1 MESRFFMSYK
11 YTMLFLRTIFIV
23 SIVWLSFFGPYK
35 AFVNSNPIT
44 DEKYIEVYEGSSMYA
59 VLDNLKLTSL
69 INKLFFRIYLN
80 INSIKSF
87 QAGEYDIENKDFKEI
102 IDLLVKGKTYN
113 HSLTI
118 IEGMNI
124 YDIEKELED
133 SLLINDCS
141 LLICIK
147 TNYPFKEGVLYPD
160 TYFYS
165 SEDSLAEILIN
176 AELRMAQALDEVWIN
191 KNEDNLNSKSE
202 LLILASIIEKEAGNE
217 EEKVLISSVF
227 HNRLKLRM
235 KLQTDPTIIY
245 GLLPNFNGDITRKN
259 LRDKSNPYNTYQIS
273 GLPPTPIAIP
283 SISSLKAAANPIESS
298 YIYFVSKGNG
308 THKFSVTYEEHLE
321 AVDKYQLN

>member
-1 MESRFFMSYK
+1 MEELIQLLYLKRSNITLVLAVFV
-11 YTMLFLRTIFIV
+11 FLA
-23 SIVWLSFFGPYK
+23 LSFIGITHAISDKKISSSFTTYSVPKGQNLNLVIEDLADSEFQKFFLKIYAYLYNFEEIKFGNYDLQNK
-35 AFVNSNPIT
+35 AFSELIQDMNSGNVI
-44 DEKYIEVYEGSSMYA
+44 V
-59 VLDNLKLTSL
+59 
-69 INKLFFRIYLN
+69 
-80 INSIKSF
+80 KSF
-87 QAGEYDIENKDFKEI
+87 T
-102 IDLLVKGKTYN
+102 L
-113 HSLTI
+113 
-118 IEGMNI
+118 IEGMTVF
-124 YDIEKELED
+124 DIKNLFN
-133 SLLINDCS
+133 SLDLANNCINLGCLKKDLGFS
-141 LLICIK
+141 
-147 TNYPFKEGVLYPD
+147 EGILYPD

-176 AELRMAQALDEVWIN
+176 AELRMAQAVDEVWIN

-227 HNRLKLRM
+227 HNRLKLKM

-321 AVDKYQLN
+321 AVEKYQLK

>member
-1 MESRFFMSYK
+1 MEELIQLLYLKRSNIILALAVFVFFAFSLVGVAHAISDKKISSSFTIYSVPK
-11 YTMLFLRTIFIV
+11 GQNLNLVIEDLADSEFQKFFLKIYAYLYNFEEIK
-23 SIVWLSFFGPYK
+23 FGNYDLQNK
-35 AFVNSNPIT
+35 AFSKLIQDMNSGNVI
-44 DEKYIEVYEGSSMYA
+44 V
-59 VLDNLKLTSL
+59 
-69 INKLFFRIYLN
+69 
-80 INSIKSF
+80 KSF
-87 QAGEYDIENKDFKEI
+87 T
-102 IDLLVKGKTYN
+102 L
-113 HSLTI
+113 
-118 IEGMNI
+118 IEGMTVF
-124 YDIEKELED
+124 DIKNLFNSLDLANNCINLECLKKD
-133 SLLINDCS
+133 LGFN
-141 LLICIK
+141 
-147 TNYPFKEGVLYPD
+147 EGILYPD

-217 EEKVLISSVF
+217 EEKALISSVF
-227 HNRLKLRM
+227 HNRLKLKM

-245 GLLPNFNGDITRKN
+245 GLLPNFNGDITRRN

-321 AVDKYQLN
+321 AVEKYQLN

>member
-1 MESRFFMSYK
+1 LYSKRSNI
-11 YTMLFLRTIFIV
+11 TLVLAVVVFLA
-23 SIVWLSFFGPYK
+23 LSFIGITHAISDKKISSSFTTYSVSKGQNLNFVIEDLADSEFQKFLIKIYAYLYNFEEIKFGNYDLQNK
-35 AFVNSNPIT
+35 AFSKLIQDMNSGNVI
-44 DEKYIEVYEGSSMYA
+44 V
-59 VLDNLKLTSL
+59 
-69 INKLFFRIYLN
+69 
-80 INSIKSF
+80 KSF
-87 QAGEYDIENKDFKEI
+87 T
-102 IDLLVKGKTYN
+102 L
-113 HSLTI
+113 
-118 IEGMNI
+118 IEGMTVF
-124 YDIEKELED
+124 DIKNLFNSLDLANNCINLECLKKD
-133 SLLINDCS
+133 LGFN
-141 LLICIK
+141 
-147 TNYPFKEGVLYPD
+147 EGILYPD

-217 EEKVLISSVF
+217 EEKALISSVF
-227 HNRLKLRM
+227 HNRLKLKM

-245 GLLPNFNGDITRKN
+245 GLLPNFNGDITRRN

-321 AVDKYQLN
+321 AVEKYQLN

>member
-1 MESRFFMSYK
+1 LEELIQLLYLKRSNIILALAAFVFSAFSLIGVTHAISDKKISSSFTTYSVPKGQNLNLVIEDLADSEFQKFFLKIYAYLYNFEEIK
-11 YTMLFLRTIFIV
+11 
-23 SIVWLSFFGPYK
+23 FGNYDLQNK
-35 AFVNSNPIT
+35 AFSELIQDMNSGNVI
-44 DEKYIEVYEGSSMYA
+44 V
-59 VLDNLKLTSL
+59 
-69 INKLFFRIYLN
+69 
-80 INSIKSF
+80 KSF
-87 QAGEYDIENKDFKEI
+87 T
-102 IDLLVKGKTYN
+102 L
-113 HSLTI
+113 
-118 IEGMNI
+118 IEGMTVF
-124 YDIEKELED
+124 DIKNLFNSLDLANNCINLECLKKD
-133 SLLINDCS
+133 LGFS
-141 LLICIK
+141 
-147 TNYPFKEGVLYPD
+147 EGILYPD

-321 AVDKYQLN
+321 AVEKYQLN

>member
-1 MESRFFMSYK
+1 MEELIQLLYLKRSNIILALAVFV
-11 YTMLFLRTIFIV
+11 FLVF
-23 SIVWLSFFGPYK
+23 
-35 AFVNSNPIT
+35 
-44 DEKYIEVYEGSSMYA
+44 
-59 VLDNLKLTSL
+59 SL
-69 INKLFFRIYLN
+69 IGVTHAISDKKISSSLTTYSVSKGQSLTFVIEDLGDSKFQKFFLKIYAYLYN
-80 INSIKSF
+80 LEEIKFGNYEIQNKSF
-87 QAGEYDIENKDFKEI
+87 SELIQDMNSGNVI
-102 IDLLVKGKTYN
+102 VK
-113 HSLTI
+113 SFAL
-118 IEGMNI
+118 IEGMTVF
-124 YDIEKELED
+124 DIKNLFN
-133 SLLINDCS
+133 SLDLANDCINLGCLKKDFGFS
-141 LLICIK
+141 
-147 TNYPFKEGVLYPD
+147 EGILYPD

-165 SEDSLAEILIN
+165 SDDSLAEILIN
-176 AELRMAQALDEVWIN
+176 AELRMAQTLNEVWIN

-283 SISSLKAAANPIESS
+283 SITSLIAAANPIESS

-308 THKFSVTYEEHLE
+308 THKFSVTYEEHLAAIE
-321 AVDKYQLN
+321 KYQLN

>member
-1 MESRFFMSYK
+1 MEELIQLLYLKKSNIILALAVFVFLAFSLIGVTHAISDKKISSSFTTYSVPKGQNLNLVIEDLADSEFQKFFLKIYAYLYNFEEIK
-11 YTMLFLRTIFIV
+11 
-23 SIVWLSFFGPYK
+23 FGNYDLQNK
-35 AFVNSNPIT
+35 AFSELIQDMNSGNVI
-44 DEKYIEVYEGSSMYA
+44 V
-59 VLDNLKLTSL
+59 
-69 INKLFFRIYLN
+69 
-80 INSIKSF
+80 KSF
-87 QAGEYDIENKDFKEI
+87 T
-102 IDLLVKGKTYN
+102 L
-113 HSLTI
+113 
-118 IEGMNI
+118 IEGMTVF
-124 YDIEKELED
+124 DIKNLFNSLDLANNCINLECLKKD
-133 SLLINDCS
+133 LGFS
-141 LLICIK
+141 
-147 TNYPFKEGVLYPD
+147 EGILYPD

-176 AELRMAQALDEVWIN
+176 AELRMAQAIDEVWIN

-321 AVDKYQLN
+321 AVEKYQLN

>member
-1 MESRFFMSYK
+1 MEELIQLLYLKRSNIILALAVFVFLAFSFIGVTHAISDKKISSSFATYSVQKGQNLNLVIEDLADSEFQKFFLKIYAYLYNFEEIK
-11 YTMLFLRTIFIV
+11 
-23 SIVWLSFFGPYK
+23 FGNYDLQNK
-35 AFVNSNPIT
+35 AFSKLIQDMNSGNVI
-44 DEKYIEVYEGSSMYA
+44 V
-59 VLDNLKLTSL
+59 
-69 INKLFFRIYLN
+69 
-80 INSIKSF
+80 KSF
-87 QAGEYDIENKDFKEI
+87 T
-102 IDLLVKGKTYN
+102 L
-113 HSLTI
+113 
-118 IEGMNI
+118 IEGMTVF
-124 YDIEKELED
+124 DIKNLFN
-133 SLLINDCS
+133 SLDLANNCINLDC
-141 LLICIK
+141 LKKDLG
-147 TNYPFKEGVLYPD
+147 FREGILYPD

-321 AVDKYQLN
+321 AVEKYQLN

>member
-1 MESRFFMSYK
+1 MEELIQLLYLKRSNIILALAVFVFFAFSLIGVTHAISDKKISSSFTTYSVSK
-11 YTMLFLRTIFIV
+11 GQNLNLVIEDLADSEFQKFFLKIYAYLYNFEEIK
-23 SIVWLSFFGPYK
+23 FGNYDLQNK
-35 AFVNSNPIT
+35 AFSELIQDMNSGNVI
-44 DEKYIEVYEGSSMYA
+44 V
-59 VLDNLKLTSL
+59 
-69 INKLFFRIYLN
+69 
-80 INSIKSF
+80 KSF
-87 QAGEYDIENKDFKEI
+87 T
-102 IDLLVKGKTYN
+102 L
-113 HSLTI
+113 
-118 IEGMNI
+118 IEGMTVF
-124 YDIEKELED
+124 DIKNLFNSLDLANNCIHLECLKKD
-133 SLLINDCS
+133 LGFS
-141 LLICIK
+141 
-147 TNYPFKEGVLYPD
+147 EGILYPD

-176 AELRMAQALDEVWIN
+176 AELRMAQALDEIWIN

-217 EEKVLISSVF
+217 EEKFLISSVF

-245 GLLPNFNGDITRKN
+245 GLLPNFNGDITRNN

-321 AVDKYQLN
+321 AVEKYQLN

>member
-1 MESRFFMSYK
+1 MEELIQLLYLKRSNIILALAVLVFFAFSLIGVTHAISDKKISSSFTTYLVPK
-11 YTMLFLRTIFIV
+11 GQNLNLVIEDLADSEFQKFFLKIYAYLYNFEEIK
-23 SIVWLSFFGPYK
+23 FGNYDLQNK
-35 AFVNSNPIT
+35 AFSKLIQDMNSGNVI
-44 DEKYIEVYEGSSMYA
+44 V
-59 VLDNLKLTSL
+59 
-69 INKLFFRIYLN
+69 
-80 INSIKSF
+80 KSF
-87 QAGEYDIENKDFKEI
+87 TLIEGMTVFDIENLLNSLDLVNNCINLECLKKDLEF
-102 IDLLVKGKTYN
+102 
-113 HSLTI
+113 S
-118 IEGMNI
+118 EGI
-124 YDIEKELED
+124 
-133 SLLINDCS
+133 
-141 LLICIK
+141 
-147 TNYPFKEGVLYPD
+147 LYPD

-259 LRDKSNPYNTYQIS
+259 LRDKSNPFNTYQIS

-321 AVDKYQLN
+321 AVEKYQLN

>member
-1 MESRFFMSYK
+1 MEELIQLLYLKRSNITLVLAVFV
-11 YTMLFLRTIFIV
+11 FLA
-23 SIVWLSFFGPYK
+23 LSFIGITHAISDKKISSSFTTYSVPKGQNLNLVIEDLADSEFQKFFLKIYAYLYNFEEIKFGNYDLQNK
-35 AFVNSNPIT
+35 AFSELIQDMNSGNVI
-44 DEKYIEVYEGSSMYA
+44 V
-59 VLDNLKLTSL
+59 
-69 INKLFFRIYLN
+69 
-80 INSIKSF
+80 KSF
-87 QAGEYDIENKDFKEI
+87 T
-102 IDLLVKGKTYN
+102 L
-113 HSLTI
+113 
-118 IEGMNI
+118 IEGMTVF
-124 YDIEKELED
+124 DIKNLFN
-133 SLLINDCS
+133 SLDLANNCINLGCLKKDLGFS
-141 LLICIK
+141 
-147 TNYPFKEGVLYPD
+147 EGILYPD

-176 AELRMAQALDEVWIN
+176 AELRMAQAVDEVWIN

-227 HNRLKLRM
+227 HNRLKLKM

-259 LRDKSNPYNTYQIS
+259 LRDKSNTYNTYQIS

-321 AVDKYQLN
+321 SVKKYQLN

>member
-1 MESRFFMSYK
+1 LEELIQLLYLKRSNIILALAVFV
-11 YTMLFLRTIFIV
+11 FLVF
-23 SIVWLSFFGPYK
+23 
-35 AFVNSNPIT
+35 
-44 DEKYIEVYEGSSMYA
+44 
-59 VLDNLKLTSL
+59 SL
-69 INKLFFRIYLN
+69 IGVTHAISDKKISSSLTTYSVSKGQSLTFVIEDLGDSKFQKFFLKIYAYLYN
-80 INSIKSF
+80 LEEIKFGNYEIQNKSF
-87 QAGEYDIENKDFKEI
+87 SELIQDMNSGNVI
-102 IDLLVKGKTYN
+102 VK
-113 HSLTI
+113 SFAL
-118 IEGMNI
+118 IEGMTVF
-124 YDIEKELED
+124 DIKNLFN
-133 SLLINDCS
+133 SLDLANDCINLGCLKKDFGFS
-141 LLICIK
+141 
-147 TNYPFKEGVLYPD
+147 EGILYPD

-165 SEDSLAEILIN
+165 SDDSLAEILIN
-176 AELRMAQALDEVWIN
+176 AELRMAQTLNEVWIN

-283 SISSLKAAANPIESS
+283 SITSLIAAANPIESS

-308 THKFSVTYEEHLE
+308 THKFSVTYEEHLAAIE
-321 AVDKYQLN
+321 KYQLN

>member
-1 MESRFFMSYK
+1 MEELIQLLYLKRSNIILALAVFVFFAFSLIGVTHAISDKKISSSFTTYSVPK
-11 YTMLFLRTIFIV
+11 GQNLNLVIEDLADSEFQKFFLKIYAYLYNFEEIK
-23 SIVWLSFFGPYK
+23 FGNYDLQNK
-35 AFVNSNPIT
+35 AFSELIQDMNSGNVI
-44 DEKYIEVYEGSSMYA
+44 V
-59 VLDNLKLTSL
+59 
-69 INKLFFRIYLN
+69 
-80 INSIKSF
+80 KSF
-87 QAGEYDIENKDFKEI
+87 T
-102 IDLLVKGKTYN
+102 L
-113 HSLTI
+113 
-118 IEGMNI
+118 IEGMTVF
-124 YDIEKELED
+124 DIKNLFNSLDLANNCIHLECLKKD
-133 SLLINDCS
+133 LGFS
-141 LLICIK
+141 
-147 TNYPFKEGVLYPD
+147 EGILYPD

-165 SEDSLAEILIN
+165 SEDSLAEILMN
-176 AELRMAQALDEVWIN
+176 AELRMAQALDEVWMY

-321 AVDKYQLN
+321 AVEKYQLN

>member
-1 MESRFFMSYK
+1 MEELIQLLYLKRSNIILALAVLVFFAFSLIGVTHAVSDKKISSSFTTYLVPK
-11 YTMLFLRTIFIV
+11 GQNLNLVIEDLADSEFQKFFLKIYAYLYNFEEIK
-23 SIVWLSFFGPYK
+23 FGNYDLQNK
-35 AFVNSNPIT
+35 AFSELIQDMNSGNVI
-44 DEKYIEVYEGSSMYA
+44 V
-59 VLDNLKLTSL
+59 
-69 INKLFFRIYLN
+69 
-80 INSIKSF
+80 KSF
-87 QAGEYDIENKDFKEI
+87 T
-102 IDLLVKGKTYN
+102 L
-113 HSLTI
+113 
-118 IEGMNI
+118 IEGMTVF
-124 YDIEKELED
+124 DIKNLFNSLDLANNCIHLECLKKD
-133 SLLINDCS
+133 LGFS
-141 LLICIK
+141 
-147 TNYPFKEGVLYPD
+147 EGILYPD

-217 EEKVLISSVF
+217 EEKFLISSVF

-283 SISSLKAAANPIESS
+283 SISSLIAAANPIESS

-308 THKFSVTYEEHLE
+308 THKFSITYEEHLE
-321 AVDKYQLN
+321 AVEKYQLN

>member
-1 MESRFFMSYK
+1 MEELIQLLYLKRSNIILALAVFVFLAFSFIGVTHAVSDKKICSSFTTYTVSKGQNLNFVIEDLADSEFQKFFLKIYAYLYNFEEIK
-11 YTMLFLRTIFIV
+11 
-23 SIVWLSFFGPYK
+23 FGNYDLQNK
-35 AFVNSNPIT
+35 AFSELIQDLNSGNVI
-44 DEKYIEVYEGSSMYA
+44 V
-59 VLDNLKLTSL
+59 
-69 INKLFFRIYLN
+69 
-80 INSIKSF
+80 KSF
-87 QAGEYDIENKDFKEI
+87 A
-102 IDLLVKGKTYN
+102 L
-113 HSLTI
+113 
-118 IEGMNI
+118 IEGMTVF
-124 YDIEKELED
+124 DIKKLFNSLDLVNNCFNLECLKKD
-133 SLLINDCS
+133 FGFS
-141 LLICIK
+141 
-147 TNYPFKEGVLYPD
+147 EGILYPD
-160 TYFYS
+160 TYFYN

-176 AELRMAQALDEVWIN
+176 AELRMAQTIDKVWIN

-245 GLLPNFNGDITRKN
+245 GLLPNFNGDITKKN

-283 SISSLKAAANPIESS
+283 SISSLIAAANPIESG

-321 AVDKYQLN
+321 AVEKYQLN

>member
-1 MESRFFMSYK
+1 MEELIQLLYLKRSNIILALAVLVFFAFSLIGVTHAISDKKISSSFTTYSVPK
-11 YTMLFLRTIFIV
+11 GQNLNLVIEDLADSEFQKFFLKIYAYLYNFEEIK
-23 SIVWLSFFGPYK
+23 FGNYDLQNK
-35 AFVNSNPIT
+35 AFSELIQDMNSGNVI
-44 DEKYIEVYEGSSMYA
+44 V
-59 VLDNLKLTSL
+59 
-69 INKLFFRIYLN
+69 
-80 INSIKSF
+80 KSF
-87 QAGEYDIENKDFKEI
+87 T
-102 IDLLVKGKTYN
+102 L
-113 HSLTI
+113 
-118 IEGMNI
+118 IEGMTVF
-124 YDIEKELED
+124 DIKNLFNSLDLANNCINLECLKKD
-133 SLLINDCS
+133 LGFN
-141 LLICIK
+141 
-147 TNYPFKEGVLYPD
+147 EGILYPD

-217 EEKVLISSVF
+217 EEKALISSVF
-227 HNRLKLRM
+227 HNRLKLKM

-245 GLLPNFNGDITRKN
+245 GLLPNFNGDITRRN

>member
-1 MESRFFMSYK
+1 MEKISSSFTTYSVSKGQNLNLVIEDLADSEFQKFFLKIYAYLYNFEEIK
-11 YTMLFLRTIFIV
+11 
-23 SIVWLSFFGPYK
+23 FGNYDLQNK
-35 AFVNSNPIT
+35 AFSELIQDMNSGNVI
-44 DEKYIEVYEGSSMYA
+44 V
-59 VLDNLKLTSL
+59 
-69 INKLFFRIYLN
+69 
-80 INSIKSF
+80 KSF
-87 QAGEYDIENKDFKEI
+87 T
-102 IDLLVKGKTYN
+102 L
-113 HSLTI
+113 
-118 IEGMNI
+118 IEGMTVF
-124 YDIEKELED
+124 DIKNLFNSLDLANNCIHLECLKKD
-133 SLLINDCS
+133 LGFS
-141 LLICIK
+141 
-147 TNYPFKEGVLYPD
+147 EGILYPD

-165 SEDSLAEILIN
+165 SEDSLAEILIS
-176 AELRMAQALDEVWIN
+176 AELRMAQALDEAWIN

-259 LRDKSNPYNTYQIS
+259 IRDKSNPYNTYQIS

-308 THKFSVTYEEHLE
+308 THKFSITYEEHLE
-321 AVDKYQLN
+321 AVEKYQLN

>member
-1 MESRFFMSYK
+1 MEELIQLLYLKRSNIILALAVFVFLTFLLIGVTHAISDKKISSSFTTYSVPKGQNLNLVIEDLADSEFQKFFLKIYAYLYNFEEIK
-11 YTMLFLRTIFIV
+11 
-23 SIVWLSFFGPYK
+23 FGNYDLQNK
-35 AFVNSNPIT
+35 AFSELIQDMNSGNVI
-44 DEKYIEVYEGSSMYA
+44 V
-59 VLDNLKLTSL
+59 
-69 INKLFFRIYLN
+69 
-80 INSIKSF
+80 KSF
-87 QAGEYDIENKDFKEI
+87 T
-102 IDLLVKGKTYN
+102 L
-113 HSLTI
+113 
-118 IEGMNI
+118 IEGMTVF
-124 YDIEKELED
+124 DIKNLFNSLDLANNCINLECLKKD
-133 SLLINDCS
+133 FGFS
-141 LLICIK
+141 
-147 TNYPFKEGVLYPD
+147 EGILYPD

-176 AELRMAQALDEVWIN
+176 AELRMAQSLDEIWIN

-321 AVDKYQLN
+321 AVEKYQLN

>member
-1 MESRFFMSYK
+1 MEELIQLLYLKRSNIILSLAVFVFFA
-11 YTMLFLRTIFIV
+11 FLLIGVTHAISDKKISSSFTTYSV
-23 SIVWLSFFGPYK
+23 SKGQNLNLVIEDLADSEFQKFFLKIYAYLYNFEEIKFGNYDLQNK
-35 AFVNSNPIT
+35 AFSELIQDMNSGNVI
-44 DEKYIEVYEGSSMYA
+44 V
-59 VLDNLKLTSL
+59 
-69 INKLFFRIYLN
+69 
-80 INSIKSF
+80 KSF
-87 QAGEYDIENKDFKEI
+87 T
-102 IDLLVKGKTYN
+102 L
-113 HSLTI
+113 
-118 IEGMNI
+118 IEGMTVF
-124 YDIEKELED
+124 DIKNLFNSLDLANNCIHLECLKKD
-133 SLLINDCS
+133 LGFS
-141 LLICIK
+141 
-147 TNYPFKEGVLYPD
+147 EGILYPD

-165 SEDSLAEILIN
+165 SDDSLAEILIN

-259 LRDKSNPYNTYQIS
+259 LKDKSNPYNTYQIS

-321 AVDKYQLN
+321 AVEKYQLN

>member
-1 MESRFFMSYK
+1 MEELIQLLYLKRSNITLVLAVFV
-11 YTMLFLRTIFIV
+11 FLA
-23 SIVWLSFFGPYK
+23 LSFIGITHAISDKKISSSFTTYSVPKGQNLNLVIEDLADSEFQKFFLKIYAYLYNFEEIKFGNYDLQNK
-35 AFVNSNPIT
+35 AFSELIQDMNSGNVI
-44 DEKYIEVYEGSSMYA
+44 V
-59 VLDNLKLTSL
+59 
-69 INKLFFRIYLN
+69 
-80 INSIKSF
+80 KSF
-87 QAGEYDIENKDFKEI
+87 T
-102 IDLLVKGKTYN
+102 L
-113 HSLTI
+113 
-118 IEGMNI
+118 IEGMTVF
-124 YDIEKELED
+124 DIKNLFN
-133 SLLINDCS
+133 SLDLANNCINLGCLKKDLGFS
-141 LLICIK
+141 
-147 TNYPFKEGVLYPD
+147 EGILYPD

-176 AELRMAQALDEVWIN
+176 AELRMAQAVDEVWIN

-227 HNRLKLRM
+227 HNRLKLKM

-259 LRDKSNPYNTYQIS
+259 LRDKSNTYNTYQIS

-321 AVDKYQLN
+321 AVEKYQLN

>member
-1 MESRFFMSYK
+1 MEELIQLLYLKRSNIILALAVFV
-11 YTMLFLRTIFIV
+11 FLVF
-23 SIVWLSFFGPYK
+23 
-35 AFVNSNPIT
+35 
-44 DEKYIEVYEGSSMYA
+44 
-59 VLDNLKLTSL
+59 SL
-69 INKLFFRIYLN
+69 IGVTHAISDKKISSSLTTYSVSKGQSLTFVIEDLGDSKFQKFFLKIYAYLYN
-80 INSIKSF
+80 LEEIKFGNYEIQNKSF
-87 QAGEYDIENKDFKEI
+87 SELIQDMNSGNVI
-102 IDLLVKGKTYN
+102 VK
-113 HSLTI
+113 SFAL
-118 IEGMNI
+118 IEGMTVF
-124 YDIEKELED
+124 DIKNLFN
-133 SLLINDCS
+133 SLDLANDCINLGCLKKDFGFS
-141 LLICIK
+141 
-147 TNYPFKEGVLYPD
+147 EGILYPD

-165 SEDSLAEILIN
+165 SDDSLAEILIN
-176 AELRMAQALDEVWIN
+176 AELRMAQTLNEVWIN

-283 SISSLKAAANPIESS
+283 SISSLIAAANPIESG

-321 AVDKYQLN
+321 AVEKYQLN